1 MKNKIFINP
10 CPFSVLWKSI
20 HIRQAPKPALEV
32 NFTIDS
38 VFDDSSLSF
47 HLFSDPQVS
56 MLLSPTPLSCNK
68 KHVVMVPSA
77 PRNRDMR
84 DRLREQLGEKVFL
97 LFLLGRTR
105 DEEGDKVLEEES
117 NKEKDILQG
126 DFRDSY
132 RILPYKIVMGY
143 IWVSR

>member
-1 MKNKIFINP
+1 M
-10 CPFSVLWKSI
+10 
-20 HIRQAPKPALEV
+20 
-32 NFTIDS
+32 
-38 VFDDSSLSF
+38 
-47 HLFSDPQVS
+47 S

-97 LFLLGRTR
+97 LFLLGRTK

-117 NKEKDILQG
+117 NQEKDILQG

>member
-1 MKNKIFINP
+1 
-10 CPFSVLWKSI
+10 
-20 HIRQAPKPALEV
+20 
-32 NFTIDS
+32 
-38 VFDDSSLSF
+38 
-47 HLFSDPQVS
+47 
-56 MLLSPTPLSCNK
+56 
-68 KHVVMVPSA
+68 
-77 PRNRDMR
+77 MR